1 MNLTKECLKSPI
13 GLGICESHMNRSMSR
28 VNPNPI
34 TSLTCSLVHPSHPL
48 PLNTLEDN
56 QYACELQRALRYRKL
71 FQHIFLCR
79 ADFIHCHLI
88 PCQVLYFKRCIPE
101 VKINTIQ
108 PQRTPLTSQSWR
120 TPPSDI
126 CPSSQS
132 CATKALPTKSFKPL
146 SCP

>member
-34 TSLTCSLVHPSHPL
+34 NPLTCSLVHPSHPL
-48 PLNTLEDN
+48 SLNTLEDN
-56 QYACELQRALRYRKL
+56 TPVNYSERYYRKL
-71 FQHIFLCR
+71 FQHIFLSR

-108 PQRTPLTSQSWR
+108 PQRTPLASQSWR

-132 CATKALPTKSFKPL
+132 CTTKALPTKSFKPL